1 MIKYYF
7 YFKKLKNINKEYV
20 MVLWEN
26 DYVKKEIQTRYI
38 YSMRRKNL
46 RNMSN
51 INNSISIFH

>member
-1 MIKYYF
+1 MTKYYF

>member
-1 MIKYYF
+1 
-7 YFKKLKNINKEYV
+7 

-26 DYVKKEIQTRYI
+26 DYVKKEIQTCYI
-38 YSMRRKNL
+38 YIVCLGKNL